1 MKFVIITIGSRGDV
15 QPFLA
20 LGKGLHNKGHQ
31 IRICAMSVFKKAI
44 EQEGFEYAPMA
55 GNAKE
60 IMLRLIG
67 EQVSPL
73 EYFGSLPD
81 LLNPVKAEFLSNI
94 EEACQ
99 GMDAILYSTLGS
111 VAYHVGEKLGIK
123 CFRCFFAPLD
133 PTAEFPAMTA
143 PHSFLGGLYNK
154 LTFKGGDIL
163 WSHATRRLLNDW
175 RVQMGLKKIKPF
187 EFPYRNMNGKPIPT
201 LYAYSSIIAPKP
213 KEYGDHQH
221 MTGFWIKELDRG
233 WSPDENLKL
242 FLNSGSKPIYIGFGS
257 TVGGNFDRI
266 IRIILE
272 SVKITGQR
280 AILSAGWRNL
290 NEINLPRNIIQVGN
304 VPHEWLFP
312 QVLAVS
318 HHGGAGTTAAGV
330 RSGVPSIIVPFGG
343 DQSYWGEQ
351 IYHMGIGTKPI
362 WCKRLSV
369 ENYTKA
375 IRDVLNNQKMRNR
388 ASEVGAIL
396 RKEDGVTNA
405 ITLIEKMLNIEN

>member
-20 LGKGLHNKGHQ
+20 LGKGLQNKGHQ
-31 IRICAMSVFKKAI
+31 IRICAMSDFKETI
-44 EQEGFEYAPMA
+44 EQEGFEYSPMA
-55 GNAKE
+55 GDSKE

-81 LLNPVKAEFLSNI
+81 LLNPVKEEFLSNI

-111 VAYHVGEKLGIK
+111 IAYHVGEKMEIP

-133 PTAEFPAMTA
+133 PTGEFPAMTA
-143 PHSFLGGLYNK
+143 PTTFLGGWYNK
-154 LTFKGGDIL
+154 LTFKCGDIL

-175 RVQMGLKKIKPF
+175 RVEMGLRKIKPF
-187 EFPYRNMNGKPIPT
+187 EFPYRSMNGKPIPT
-201 LYAYSSIIAPKP
+201 LYAYSPILAPKP
-213 KEYGDHQH
+213 KEYGKHQH
-221 MTGFWIKELDRG
+221 LTGFWIKELDKEWR
-233 WSPDENLKL
+233 PDEKL
-242 FLNSGSKPIYIGFGS
+242 QHFLSAGSKPIYIGFGS

-266 IRIILE
+266 LRIILE

-280 AILSAGWRNL
+280 AILSAGWRDL
-290 NEINLPRNIIQVGN
+290 NGIDLPHNIIQVGN

-312 QVLAVS
+312 QMLAVS

-330 RSGVPSIIVPFGG
+330 RAGVPSIIVPFGG
-343 DQSYWGEQ
+343 DQPYWGNRV
-351 IYHMGIGTKPI
+351 YRMGIGTKPI
-362 WCKRLSV
+362 WCKQLSV
-369 ENYTKA
+369 ENYSKA
-375 IRDVLNNQKMRNR
+375 IREVINNQQMKNR
-388 ASEVGAIL
+388 ASEVGTMI
-396 RKEDGVTNA
+396 RNENGVANA
-405 ITLIEKMLNIEN
+405 ITLIEKTLNI